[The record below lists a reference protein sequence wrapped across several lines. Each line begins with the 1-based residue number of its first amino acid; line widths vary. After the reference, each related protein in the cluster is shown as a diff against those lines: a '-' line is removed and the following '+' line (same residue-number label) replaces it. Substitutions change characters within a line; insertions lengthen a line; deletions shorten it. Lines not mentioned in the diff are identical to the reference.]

1 MFSAIQRENRDSFTS
16 IYLTNPTASAIKR
29 KIPSTLEAIKNNI
42 RAEAWYEIRYGSNKG
57 FGHTARR
64 YREAQL
70 FDLYDEG
77 PLYEDQ
83 AKEVVRMY
91 TIHEITETNQANKM
105 STYESNRRTRPPQGI
120 NTITQ
125 EVLPAREF
133 LIASYSSGM
142 SIDGQVM
149 VGAGLDTYAYK
160 EKVNIND
167 NLVGSAK
174 ADLIFGEKG
183 DDVIYGGEGNDVIYG
198 GDGKDKLYGGE
209 NNDLLV
215 GGDQDDVLEGGA
227 GNDTLYG
234 GEGNDTYIINTGDG
248 DDTIEDKQGI
258 NTVKLCGEVIS
269 VFWNKK
275 NGTSGEWE
283 WVNTSGKLRAYKSGT
298 DLIVEHENGMRVT
311 LNEDFEWGDFGTSL
325 VDVPDDP
332 STTLTITGDLAPI
345 DSDPNTPGVQIQY
358 DALGNVITDP
368 NTPEPD
374 TL

>member
-1 MFSAIQRENRDSFTS
+1 
-16 IYLTNPTASAIKR
+16 
-29 KIPSTLEAIKNNI
+29 
-42 RAEAWYEIRYGSNKG
+42 
-57 FGHTARR
+57 
-64 YREAQL
+64 
-70 FDLYDEG
+70 
-77 PLYEDQ
+77 
-83 AKEVVRMY
+83 MY